1 MEEKGGKH
9 IDIHSEMGGGS
20 ERISGEQD
28 RVIDRE
34 GGVID
39 LYSAHTSGLFSLA
52 DLWLV
57 THN

>member
-1 MEEKGGKH
+1 MWGGET
-9 IDIHSEMGGGS
+9 SEGTRGG
-20 ERISGEQD
+20 RD

-34 GGVID
+34 RREESERGRRGRSVD
-39 LYSAHTSGLFSLA
+39 LYSVHTSGLFSLG